1 MLCLLFTLFVS
12 GTLHEHELVISFDD
26 GPNNTTTPIL
36 LDTLLE
42 NNIRASFFVV
52 GVNVNNCPL
61 LRRMQNEGHII
72 GSHTFGH
79 VHLRQLSHFRMVQEI
94 LMTERRIEQC
104 TGQRPWFFRAPYG
117 EINIDTRS
125 FLRDRG
131 YIIVGWDLDTFD
143 WRKKTASAV
152 VRAAKQ
158 LVSGRR
164 RGAIMLMHEFPWTTN
179 AQRRLLPMLRN
190 MKWKIVHPLY
200 MLSDASMRDL
210 KLQACASDAPT
221 WCTYGSRGVEALES
235 TLENRR
241 SIGDSREVEALES
254 TLENRRSIG
263 DSREVE
269 ALESTLENRRSIGD
283 SRGVEALESTLE
295 NRRSIG
301 DSRGVEALESTLEN
315 RRSIGDS
322 REVEVFVFV
331 AVVLVILV
339 CYRKRKSITLK
350 HV

>member
-79 VHLRQLSHFRMVQEI
+79 VHLRQISHFRMVQEI

-131 YIIVGWDLDTFD
+131 YIIVRWDLDTFD
-143 WRKKTASAV
+143 WRKNTANAV
-152 VRAAKQ
+152 VQAAKQ

-179 AQRRLLPMLRN
+179 AQRTLLPMLSN

-221 WCTYGSRGVEALES
+221 WCTYGSREVEALES
-235 TLENRR
+235 TLNASIEN
-241 SIGDSREVEALES
+241 IGDSREVEALES

-269 ALESTLENRRSIGD
+269 VVSTVENRTSTLED
-283 SRGVEALESTLE
+283 
-295 NRRSIG
+295 
-301 DSRGVEALESTLEN
+301 
-315 RRSIGDS
+315 
-322 REVEVFVFV
+322 EVFVFV
-331 AVVLVILV
+331 VFVAFVLVILV